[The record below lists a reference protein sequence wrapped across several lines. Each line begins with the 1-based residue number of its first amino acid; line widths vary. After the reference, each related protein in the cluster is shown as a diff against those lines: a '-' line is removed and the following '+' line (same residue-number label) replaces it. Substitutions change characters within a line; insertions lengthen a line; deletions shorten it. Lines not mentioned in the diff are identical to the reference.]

1 MQLELGQICSEL
13 LDAWSWAVHQ
23 NCTLCAVMLLPVQK
37 QIVHHPSF
45 AVEQRCILWR
55 CMRLREGSNI
65 PRDKPLYAQ
74 HLAHDAAQVWLSNG
88 AEATSAQCDIVRAS
102 YVHTCVPMKELSN
115 RFERVHIVYARS
127 LVIRA
132 VAVTHS

>member
-1 MQLELGQICSEL
+1 MQLELGQICFKL

-23 NCTLCAVMLLPVQK
+23 NCTLCAARLLPVQK

-55 CMRLREGSNI
+55 CMRLRKGSNI

-74 HLAHDAAQVWLSNG
+74 HLAHDAAQMWLSNG
-88 AEATSAQCDIVRAS
+88 PQVTSAQCEIMRAS
-102 YVHTCVPMKELSN
+102 YACVPMKELSN
-115 RFERVHIVYARS
+115 RFERVHIVYARC